1 LLQAETVS
9 CVSSKMAILRDKLRG
24 LALSAKADNSCLA
37 DRNVLREL
45 EYDVPRL
52 FVDALLGSRSSRNY
66 MASRQ
71 RDLAIERARN
81 FISQNSAEPLTVQ
94 DVCQA
99 AAVSERTLQYAFLEH
114 VGITPKAYLK
124 AIRLN
129 GVRRELKNA
138 ESDVTVNQ
146 VAMRWG
152 FWHMSQFAG
161 DYRKHFG
168 ELPSQ
173 TLQQVIRSL

>member
-1 LLQAETVS
+1 LLQCETVT
-9 CVSSKMAILRDKLRG
+9 CAPAKIALLREKLRG
-24 LALSAKADNSCLA
+24 LALYAKAENTCLA
-37 DRNVLREL
+37 ERNVLREL
-45 EYDVPRL
+45 EYDVPSL

-66 MASRQ
+66 VTSRQ
-71 RDLAIERARN
+71 RDLAIERAKN

-99 AAVSERTLQYAFLEH
+99 AAVSERTLRYAFLEH
-114 VGITPKAYLK
+114 LKVTPKAYLK
-124 AIRLN
+124 VIRLN

-138 ESDVTVNQ
+138 EPDVPVNQ

-152 FWHMSQFAG
+152 FWHMSQFAV

-173 TLQQVIRSL
+173 TLQQVVRSL